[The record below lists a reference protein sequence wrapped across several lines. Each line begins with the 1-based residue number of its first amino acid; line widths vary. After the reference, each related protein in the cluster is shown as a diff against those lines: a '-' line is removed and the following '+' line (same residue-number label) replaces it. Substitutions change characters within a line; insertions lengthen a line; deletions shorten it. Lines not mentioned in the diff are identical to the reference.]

1 MTQPTED
8 FLRVQGLK
16 TYYPGPAKGTLPWG
30 GRLHVKAV
38 DGVDFTIPRGTTLGL
53 VGESGSGKSTV
64 GRSVLQLVKP
74 TGGHVFFEGQDLC
87 TLPARQLRPL
97 RQRMQIIF
105 QDPYASLD
113 PRQTIGFTVGEPLLI
128 HKLVAKREL
137 ATRVAELCEM
147 VGLNPDLTNRYPH
160 EFSGGQ
166 RQRVGIARAL
176 ATNPEF
182 IIADEPISAL
192 DVSIQAQVLNLLR
205 ELQAR
210 LHLTYLFISHD
221 LRAVRYVSDAVAVM
235 YLGKIVETA
244 PAPLI
249 FANPQ
254 HPYTQALLQSVPRPR
269 WVGGAAP
276 TELKGEI
283 PSPLNPP
290 QGCAFASR
298 CPLVTERCRREEPL
312 LIPMRAQPEQRV
324 ACFVTNPPD

>member
-1 MTQPTED
+1 MTQPAPD

-16 TYYPGPAKGTLPWG
+16 TYYPGPARGALPWG
-30 GRLHVKAV
+30 GRLQVKAV
-38 DGVDFTIPRGTTLGL
+38 DGVDFDIPRGTTLGL

-74 TGGHVFFEGQDLC
+74 TSGQVLFEGQDLC

-113 PRQTIGFTVGEPLLI
+113 PRQTVGFTVGEPLLI
-128 HKLVAKREL
+128 HKLATKREL
-137 ATRVAELCEM
+137 AARVAALCEM

-176 ATNPEF
+176 ATNPEL

-205 ELQAR
+205 ELQTR

-244 PAPLI
+244 PAPQI
-249 FANPQ
+249 FASAQ

-276 TELKGEI
+276 VELKGEI

-290 QGCAFASR
+290 PGCAFASR
-298 CPLVTERCRREEPL
+298 CPLVTERCRRETPP